1 MTYIVFNNETECAE
15 ANGLWLMAR
24 YEANEFDCKQGVKVS
39 EQITSACDYG
49 RIMND
54 GRIACQ
60 VPKKFKDE
68 FMKYAGIEMELTEDD
83 FPVVETEV

>member
-24 YEANEFDCKQGVKVS
+24 YDSSEFDCKLGVKVV

-54 GRIACQ
+54 GRTACQ
-60 VPKKFKDE
+60 VPKKFKYE
-68 FMKYAGIEMELTEDD
+68 FAKYAGIEMELTEDD